1 MKSPFL
7 RAVSD
12 AIRTR
17 HYSKRT
23 ERAYLYWIR
32 HYIYF
37 HKLRHPS
44 ELGSKDVEAF
54 LTYLAVKRNVSAST
68 QSQALNALIF
78 MYRHILDIE
87 LSDCG
92 NFSRAR
98 VGKKVPVVLTQREI
112 SILLSK
118 LKGIYHLQACL
129 MYGSGLRVMEA
140 VRLRYHDF
148 DFQRHCI
155 YVRNGKGRKMRVT
168 TLAVELED
176 PLKTQLSYVDEL
188 FRQDLLDTDFAGVWL
203 PFALA
208 KKYVSAPKELGWQYA
223 FPSSKLSV
231 DPHSNLIRRHHIDE
245 SALQKAVKRAVR
257 NAGIHKP
264 ATCHSLR
271 HSFATHMLERGA
283 DIRTVQEQLGHS
295 DVKTTQIYTHVIN
308 RGASAVRSPLS
319 DLK

>member
-7 RAVSD
+7 TSVSN

-23 ERAYLYWIR
+23 EQAYLYWIR
-32 HYIYF
+32 HYIHF
-37 HKLRHPS
+37 HRLKHPA
-44 ELGSKDVEAF
+44 ELGAIDIETF
-54 LTYLAVKRNVSAST
+54 LTYLAVKRNVSAAT

-78 MYRHILDIE
+78 MYRNVLNIE
-87 LSDCG
+87 PAPCG
-92 NFSRAR
+92 NFNRAR
-98 VGKKVPVVLTQREI
+98 VGKKIPVVLTQVEI
-112 SILLSK
+112 KALLSK
-118 LKGIYHLQACL
+118 IKGIYHLLACL

-148 DFQRHCI
+148 DFNRHCI

-168 TLAVELED
+168 TLASELEE
-176 PLKTQLSYVDEL
+176 PLKAQLHYVDEL
-188 FRQDLLDTDFAGVWL
+188 FRQDLLDPDFAGVWL

-223 FPSSKLSV
+223 FPSSKLSE
-231 DPHSNLIRRHHIDE
+231 DPRSGLIRRHHIDE

-257 NAGIHKP
+257 DAGINKP
-264 ATCHSLR
+264 ASCHSLR

-308 RGASAVRSPLS
+308 RGANAVRSPLS
-319 DLK
+319 DL